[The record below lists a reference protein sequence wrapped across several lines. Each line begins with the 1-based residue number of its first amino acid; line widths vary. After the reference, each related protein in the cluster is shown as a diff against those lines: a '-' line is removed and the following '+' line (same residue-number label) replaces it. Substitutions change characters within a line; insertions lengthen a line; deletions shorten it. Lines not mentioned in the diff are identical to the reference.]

1 MSLTKK
7 RKPKFNVLN
16 AFYMRSVKGR
26 WRKPKGID
34 NKKRVRLRHTGASPR
49 VGYKNTES
57 VRFLHPLGMKEILVH
72 NIQEL
77 ANLKDVLIRIA
88 AGVGGKKRA
97 EIAKKAGEM
106 KLTLL
111 NFKSEQNIAEMK
123 KKESEKTGKKSVKA
137 VSELKKEKKDEKRDE
152 KKEAIKAPV
161 KPVVKGVVS
170 Q

>member
-34 NKKRVRLRHTGASPR
+34 NKKRVRLYHTGASPR

-57 VRFLHPLGMKEILVH
+57 LRFLHPRGMKEILVH
-72 NIQEL
+72 NVHEL
-77 ANLKDVLIRIA
+77 ANLKDILVRIA

-123 KKESEKTGKKSVKA
+123 KKESEKTGKKDVKSA
-137 VSELKKEKKDEKRDE
+137 SAESKKEKKNEKKDEKV
-152 KKEAIKAPV
+152 APV
-161 KPVVKGVVS
+161 KPVAKGVVS